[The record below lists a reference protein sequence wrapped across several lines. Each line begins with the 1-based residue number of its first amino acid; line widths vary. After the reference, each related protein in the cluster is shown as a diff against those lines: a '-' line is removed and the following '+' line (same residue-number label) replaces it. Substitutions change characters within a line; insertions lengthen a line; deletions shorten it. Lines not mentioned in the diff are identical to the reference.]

1 MLTFKPEVMRNE
13 QKVDGT
19 FNVKVRITY
28 QRKVKRLPTS
38 IFVEEKDLTGAFKLK
53 NQRVIN
59 EVDDL
64 IRSYQEIYK

>member
-28 QRKVKRLPTS
+28 QRKVKRWPTTDGRE
-38 IFVEEKDLTGAFKLK
+38 IKYDDGMQLFFLK
-53 NQRVIN
+53 
-59 EVDDL
+59 
-64 IRSYQEIYK
+64 